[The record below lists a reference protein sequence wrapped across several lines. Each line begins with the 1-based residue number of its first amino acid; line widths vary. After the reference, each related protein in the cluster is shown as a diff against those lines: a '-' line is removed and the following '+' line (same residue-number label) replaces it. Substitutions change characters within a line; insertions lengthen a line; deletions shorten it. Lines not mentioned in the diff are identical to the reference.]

1 MSTWTCRILKQGE
14 DNAAQNMATD
24 EALMQLVTQPVLR
37 FYRWSEPAVTIG
49 YFQQWTEVPEGR
61 PFARRYTGGGLVD
74 HRADF
79 TYSIIVPKDH
89 PLDAR
94 GTSSSYE
101 DIHRAV
107 AAGLK
112 REGFEVDVVPASDPE
127 PHAACFQR
135 AVKYDVVS
143 GRNPKL
149 KIAGAAQ
156 RRSRTGT
163 LHQGSIIP
171 DGPFDWKS
179 LSRSLESE
187 LSPLLGH
194 EAIHSDLTSEE
205 SSLTEKL
212 IHTRYSTDEWN
223 RQK

>member
-1 MSTWTCRILKQGE
+1 MWTCRVIRQGE
-14 DNAAQNMATD
+14 DNAARNMATD
-24 EALMQLVTQPVLR
+24 EALMQLITQPVLR

-74 HRADF
+74 HQADF
-79 TYSIIVPKDH
+79 TYSIIVPKEH
-89 PLDAR
+89 PLDVR

-107 AAGLK
+107 ASGLQ
-112 REGFEVDVVPASDPE
+112 REGFDVKVIPTSDPK
-127 PHAACFQR
+127 PNAACFQR
-135 AVKYDVVS
+135 AVRFDVVS
-143 GRNPKL
+143 GARKV
-149 KIAGAAQ
+149 AGAAQ

-171 DGPFDWKS
+171 GGKFEWNS
-179 LSRSLESE
+179 LSHSLQSE
-187 LSPLLGH
+187 LTPLLG
-194 EAIHSDLTSEE
+194 ESVTESMLTRNEQE
-205 SSLTEKL
+205 LAAELAEIRYATE
-212 IHTRYSTDEWN
+212 TWN

>member
-1 MSTWTCRILKQGE
+1 MSPWICRVIQHPA
-14 DNAAQNMATD
+14 DIVSTNMAVD
-24 EALMQLVTQPVLR
+24 EALMQLITQPVLR

-49 YFQQWTEVPEGR
+49 YFQKWTEVPAGR

-74 HRADF
+74 HTADF
-79 TYSIIVPKDH
+79 TYSVIVPKNH

-112 REGFEVDVVPASDPE
+112 REGFDVEVVPVSDPE
-127 PHAACFQR
+127 PNAACFQR

-143 GRNPKL
+143 VSDQR

-156 RRSRTGT
+156 RRSKTGT

-171 DGPFDWKS
+171 GGPFDWKS
-179 LSRSLESE
+179 LAHSLQVEIA
-187 LSPLLGH
+187 PLLGASTELSEMT
-194 EAIHSDLTSEE
+194 EAEKSLSEE
-205 SSLTEKL
+205 LTR
-212 IHTRYSTDEWN
+212 TRYETDEWN

>member
-1 MSTWTCRILKQGE
+1 MWNCRIIRQRE
-14 DNAAQNMATD
+14 DNAASNMATD
-24 EALMQLVTQPVLR
+24 EALMQLIHQPVLR

-49 YFQQWTEVPEGR
+49 YFQKWTEVPAGR

-74 HRADF
+74 HEADF
-79 TYSIIVPKDH
+79 TYSIIVPKEH

-101 DIHRAV
+101 EIHLAV
-107 AAGLK
+107 AAGLQ
-112 REGFEVDVVPASDPE
+112 REGFDVEVVPTTDPE

-135 AVKYDVVS
+135 AVKHDVVS
-143 GRNPKL
+143 GGQ

-171 DGPFDWKS
+171 GGKFNWES
-179 LSRSLESE
+179 MSRSLQAE
-187 LSPLLGH
+187 LGPLLGD
-194 EAIHSDLTSEE
+194 EIKESPMTQEE
-205 SSLTEKL
+205 SLLAKELATS
-212 IHTRYSTDEWN
+212 RYNTDDWN
-223 RQK
+223 KQK